1 MLKSSSQIIWFFLAL
16 FCLIIIIPM
25 CRDYNESNYK
35 ENTNSPDMNISGD
48 LIIFY
53 AGSLSLPF
61 KNISKEFKKE
71 YPDIN
76 ILMESAGSVSCA
88 RKITDLERKCDI
100 IASADYKVI
109 DDMLI
114 PKYADWNIK
123 FASNE
128 MAIVYHEESRY
139 ADEINKDNWYD
150 ILLNKDVAFG
160 RSDPNSDPCG
170 YRSVLMSKL
179 AEKYYN
185 KSELADKLLDKDLN
199 YIRPKETDL
208 LALLETNTID
218 YIFLYRSVAEQHKLK
233 YLLLPDEINLKK
245 QEFATYY
252 KNTTVDINGKKPGE
266 IVTIKGEPM
275 VYGITILKDAPNYKS
290 AEAFITFLLSEKG
303 IAIMEKNGQPSLI
316 PSITDT
322 YDKIPE
328 NLKRFAKK

>member
-1 MLKSSSQIIWFFLAL
+1 MNILKNSSQITWFFLAIFFL
-16 FCLIIIIPM
+16 IAIVSCCLTKS
-25 CRDYNESNYK
+25 DQD
-35 ENTNSPDMNISGD
+35 ENINSPDMMISGD
-48 LIIFY
+48 LIIFH

-100 IASADYKVI
+100 IASADYNVI

-139 ADEINKDNWYD
+139 ADEINKDNWYN
-150 ILLNKDVAFG
+150 ILLKKDVAFG

-170 YRSVLMSKL
+170 YRAVITTKL
-179 AEKYYN
+179 AEKYY
-185 KSELADKLLDKDLN
+185 KKPRLADKILNKDLN
-199 YIRPKETDL
+199 YLRPKEVDL
-208 LALLETNTID
+208 LALLEINTID

-233 YLLLPDEINLKK
+233 YILLPDEINLKK
-245 QEFATYY
+245 QEFASYY
-252 KNTTVDINGKKPGE
+252 KNATVDINGKKPGE
-266 IVTIKGEPM
+266 IVTKKGEPM
-275 VYGITILKDAPNYKS
+275 VYGITISKDAPNYEK
-290 AEAFITFLLSEKG
+290 AIAFITFLLGEKG
-303 IAIMEKNGQPSLI
+303 MAIMEKNGQPSLI
-316 PSITDT
+316 PCITDT

>member
-1 MLKSSSQIIWFFLAL
+1 MNMLKSSSQITWFFLAIFFL
-16 FCLIIIIPM
+16 IAIISCCLTKS
-25 CRDYNESNYK
+25 DQD
-35 ENTNSPDMNISGD
+35 ENINSPNMNISGD

-185 KSELADKLLDKDLN
+185 KPELADKLLDKDLN

-245 QEFATYY
+245 QEFASYY
-252 KNTTVDINGKKPGE
+252 KNAAVDINGKKPGE
-266 IVTIKGEPM
+266 IVTIKGQPM
-275 VYGITILKDAPNYKS
+275 VYGITILKDAPNY
-290 AEAFITFLLSEKG
+290 EAAVAYITFLLSEKG
-303 IAIMEKNGQPSLI
+303 IAIMENNGQPSLI

-322 YDKIPE
+322 YYKIPE